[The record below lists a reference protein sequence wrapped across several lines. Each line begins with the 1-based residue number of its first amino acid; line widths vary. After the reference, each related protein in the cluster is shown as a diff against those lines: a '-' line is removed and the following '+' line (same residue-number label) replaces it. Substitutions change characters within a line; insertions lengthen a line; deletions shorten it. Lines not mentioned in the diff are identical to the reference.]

1 VNVECHR
8 DFNEPQSVTIGD
20 GGSASGLACDV
31 ERQHATS
38 PGGHLVMTGTRS
50 VPAGVHIL
58 VVDDERGIRA
68 AFTRYLLGEGFRVSE
83 AADGPTMRACLARG
97 GIDLVL
103 LDLVL
108 PGDDGFSLAR
118 EIRAHSPGIGI
129 IMITGRGDVIDRVAG
144 LELGADDYIAKPFHL
159 REVLARIR
167 TVLRRAPTAA
177 PAGTAPAEPVFRF
190 EGWTVEPTRR
200 RVTAPDGGTIQ
211 LTTAE
216 FDLLLA
222 FVTHAG
228 HVLNRDQLMDLVKGP
243 NWAANDRTIDQQV
256 ARLRRK
262 IEADPATPTLIK
274 SIRAVGYQFAAE
286 VRRG

>member
-1 VNVECHR
+1 MTMHA
-8 DFNEPQSVTIGD
+8 SVR
-20 GGSASGLACDV
+20 AA
-31 ERQHATS
+31 A
-38 PGGHLVMTGTRS
+38 
-50 VPAGVHIL
+50 HIL
-58 VVDDERGIRA
+58 IVDDDRGIRA
-68 AFTRYLLGEGFRVSE
+68 ALLRYLAGEGFRLSE
-83 AADGPTMRACLARG
+83 AANGDAMRACLARG
-97 GIDLVL
+97 GVDLVL

-108 PGDDGFSLAR
+108 PGEDGFSLAR
-118 EIRAHSPGIGI
+118 EIRAQARQIGI

-167 TVLRRAPTAA
+167 TVLRRVQ
-177 PAGTAPAEPVFRF
+177 PAMGDDAGPAEPTFHF
-190 EGWTVEPTRR
+190 EGWLVEPNKRR
-200 RVTAPDGGTIQ
+200 ATAPDGGIVA

-228 HVLNRDQLMDLVKGP
+228 RVLNRDQLLDLVKGP
-243 NWAANDRTIDQQV
+243 NWAANDRSIDQQV

-262 IEADPATPTLIK
+262 IEADPAHPLLIK
-274 SIRAVGYQFAAE
+274 SVRAVGYQFAAG